1 MPSQRLLKILD
12 PWGHVGPRRVLA
24 STTPTAILWATDPEV
39 SAWIAAEL
47 RIAGIEPLLAR
58 SFRHV
63 ESSLRDNAH
72 PRCTLAVIDLGA
84 VSPANLQALY
94 TVRWAGYTGPII
106 GIGAADAI
114 DARARTLLSLEAVV
128 APYTLTLRDAA
139 AHSQRLFAGTQK
151 LP

>member
-47 RIAGIEPLLAR
+47 RAAGLEPLLAR

-63 ESSLRDNAH
+63 ETSLRDNAH
-72 PRCTLAVIDLGA
+72 PHCALAVIDLAA
-84 VSPANLQALY
+84 VSVANLERLY
-94 TVRWAGYTGPII
+94 SVRWAGYSGPII
-106 GIGAADAI
+106 GIGGPDAL
-114 DARARTLLSLEAVV
+114 DARSRTLLSLEAVIPPR
-128 APYTLTLRDAA
+128 AAGLREAVTQLQLRV
-139 AHSQRLFAGTQK
+139 SGTQ
-151 LP
+151 